1 VLSGAAW
8 GAARRFAVQCA
19 AVGRRDA
26 ALQRSYGPAAW
37 VGVLAAALG
46 LVSYFFIDRLVG
58 AAAAERLPGGSY
70 FAFVWT
76 GTMVQ
81 LAVAAT
87 LGALGGALAREAAE
101 GTLEPALAAG
111 ASPLA
116 LVLGATLVP
125 GALAVVQIALHAA
138 LGIAWFGLALEPRGA
153 GVALV
158 ALLATTAAC
167 APVGLL
173 GAALWL
179 VVRRAGAVT
188 TAALFAFGLL
198 GGVYFPVD
206 LLPVP
211 VASVAAWIPLTLG
224 LDAIRGAVL
233 DGGGWSACAL
243 PLAKL
248 CALALVGI
256 PPAAALLA
264 ASVRRAERRGRLVL
278 A

>member
-1 VLSGAAW
+1 MLSPIAAL
-8 GAARRFAVQCA
+8 RRFAAQCA
-19 AVGRRDA
+19 AIGRRDA

-37 VGVLAAALG
+37 VGAVAALLG
-46 LVSYFFIDRLVG
+46 LLSYFFIDRLVG
-58 AAAAERLPGGSY
+58 PAAAERLPGGSY

-76 GTMVQ
+76 GTLLQ

-87 LGALGGALAREAAE
+87 LGALGGSLAREAAE

-116 LVLGATLVP
+116 LVLGATLLP
-125 GALAVVQIALHAA
+125 SALALAQIALHAA
-138 LGIAWFGLALEPRGA
+138 VGVWGFGLALHPRGV
-153 GVALV
+153 GVAAAALV
-158 ALLATTAAC
+158 ATTAAC

-179 VVRRAGAVT
+179 VVRRAGLVT

-206 LLPVP
+206 LLPAP
-211 VASVAAWIPLTLG
+211 VAVLAAWVPLTLG
-224 LDAIRGAVL
+224 LDAVRAAVL
-233 DGGGWSACAL
+233 EGAGWSACAI

-248 CALALVGI
+248 VALAALGI
-256 PPAAALLA
+256 PPSAALLA
-264 ASVRRAERRGRLVL
+264 ASVRRAERRGRLALV
-278 A
+278 